1 MHCMIHAGK
10 PVMVAPKASL
20 TTIDSVCDLR
30 FGPNLNPTFVVWTL
44 LGATTRFTRSPP
56 AALSQVGM
64 LNMPEA
70 LTAYA
75 AVTGIAVANDSTHIW

>member
-10 PVMVAPKASL
+10 HVMVAPKASL